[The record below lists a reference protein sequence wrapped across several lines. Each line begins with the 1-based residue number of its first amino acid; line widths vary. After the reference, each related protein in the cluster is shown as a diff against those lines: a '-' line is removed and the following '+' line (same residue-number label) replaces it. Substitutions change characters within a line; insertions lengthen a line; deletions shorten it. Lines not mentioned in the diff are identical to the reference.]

1 MDHPFGQTMRIDI
14 DPTAAPAA
22 DKPRRPRRRTP
33 AGSTFVVRRRD
44 RGPRNSPYDLLLE
57 SVYDGVLITDR
68 AGTILDFNVRAEE
81 FFRMDEARLLGLP
94 VVELLSGADDTL
106 VETIQSR
113 LETHRHTLIEARCNR
128 ADGSSF
134 PAEIAVN
141 RLALDAEGQLCFF
154 VRDISVRK
162 RVLDELESA
171 VERLQAHDRARMEF
185 VSNVSHELRTPLT
198 SMIYAVSNM
207 LRGVVGPLPDK
218 AVLYLERLEADCKR
232 LLATVNDILDL
243 RQIESHTLTLAK
255 ARLPLGPLVQTGV
268 EALRVQAE
276 AKRIKIT
283 LPTPARE
290 WFALCDGQKMERVV
304 LNVVGNAV
312 KFTPEDG
319 EVTVTVEP
327 DPGQE
332 GWGCISVCDTGV
344 GIPKEALPK
353 ISQRYYRVGEHAAG
367 SGLGL
372 AISREIVELH
382 GGHLDIISPVP
393 GTDRGTAVRIR
404 LPLVP
409 SPMIVVVMPDQGL
422 GDELR
427 RQVESRGYRGLWLP
441 AAQEALALCAAQQ
454 ADLLIAGLCG
464 CDAQGTEIFLQ
475 LRNDRRSQRMPAI
488 ALSREALSR
497 GCQEIL
503 QKIGVPIL
511 PIPWREN
518 ELMSRIS
525 NAFSGRT
532 VIARGSAPAGQAPA
546 TPSAQTRT

>member
-1 MDHPFGQTMRIDI
+1 MRIDI
-14 DPTAAPAA
+14 DPATTLAG
-22 DKPRRPRRRTP
+22 DKPKRVRRRTP
-33 AGSTFVVRRRD
+33 AGSTFTVRRRD

-68 AGTILDFNVRAEE
+68 AGVILDFNGRAEE
-81 FFRMDEARLLGLP
+81 FFRMDEARLLGLS
-94 VVELLSGADDTL
+94 VVDLFSGAEDTL

-113 LETHRHTLIEARCNR
+113 LDTHKYTLIEARCNR

-154 VRDISVRK
+154 VRDITVRK
-162 RVLDELESA
+162 RVVDELESA

-218 AVLYLERLEADCKR
+218 AVRYLERLEADCKR

-243 RQIESHTLTLAK
+243 RQIESHTLTLTK

-268 EALRVQAE
+268 DTLRVQAE
-276 AKRIKIT
+276 AKRLKIVVQ
-283 LPTPARE
+283 PWARE
-290 WFALCDGQKMERVV
+290 WFALCDGQKLERVI

-319 EVTVTVEP
+319 DVAVAMGP
-327 DPGQE
+327 DAEKE
-332 GWGCISVCDTGV
+332 GWVCVVVSDTGV
-344 GIPKEALPK
+344 GIPKDALPK
-353 ISQRYYRVGEHAAG
+353 ITQRYYRVGQHAAG

-382 GGHLDIISPVP
+382 GGQLDVISPVP

-404 LPLVP
+404 LPMAEP
-409 SPMIVVVMPDQGL
+409 PMIVVVTQDRGL
-422 GDELR
+422 AHEVR
-427 RQVESRGYRGLWLP
+427 QQVEAYGYRATWLP
-441 AAQEALALCAAQQ
+441 AGAEALALCAAQQ
-454 ADLLIAGLCG
+454 ADLLVADLCS
-464 CDAQGTEIFLQ
+464 CDAQGASMFLE
-475 LRNDRRSQRMPAI
+475 LRDDRRTQRMPAI
-488 ALSREALSR
+488 ALARDALSR
-497 GCQEIL
+497 GCVEIL
-503 QKIGVPIL
+503 QKIGVPLL
-511 PIPWREN
+511 PIPWRQS
-518 ELMSRIS
+518 ELIGRITT
-525 NAFSGRT
+525 AFSGRAAIT
-532 VIARGSAPAGQAPA
+532 RPAG
-546 TPSAQTRT
+546 